1 MWPANREH
9 PHRGEREQ
17 GSAACGSVQGGALR
31 SGGGAR
37 RRLRTSSAAR
47 SRCSVLRGGGGR
59 LKAEACLSSRGSL
72 WRGRGRCFDEFFR
85 GSRSLL
91 KRCNIAKKTPCD
103 NAKKHPAT
111 SSKWEKYSHND
122 GRKMSY
128 TREARHHTTACVP
141 RGGLNSPTSDG
152 TLEAPKAPA
161 AASQKRPLLQKK
173 RPS

>member
-1 MWPANREH
+1 MRE
-9 PHRGEREQ
+9 RAWR
-17 GSAACGSVQGGALR
+17 SADQR
-31 SGGGAR
+31 RRRRHGGAR

-91 KRCNIAKKTPCD
+91 KRCNIAKETPCD

-122 GRKMSY
+122 RKDELH
-128 TREARHHTTACVP
+128 TRGSPSRNCMCASRRTAQLTSSSIPSSPSDSILPQLQLPSRNQRGLIPFMP
-141 RGGLNSPTSDG
+141 RQ
-152 TLEAPKAPA
+152 
-161 AASQKRPLLQKK
+161 SQR
-173 RPS
+173 